1 MKNARVILKNPERVT
16 HVNATKSVVYWKTSA
31 LSVATP
37 MTRSPVSVLAL
48 SVNNLS
54 AWTAKIVKNVQAHGD
69 NTTGKMKMNTML
81 SIKKATQVTQANA
94 AKLVQYWKTSAQV
107 IATPAKKSPV
117 STPVFIAD
125 NPTA

>member
-1 MKNARVILKNPERVT
+1 MKNARAISKNSEQVN
-16 HVNATKSVVYWKTSA
+16 HVNTTKSVVYWKTSA

-54 AWTAKIVKNVQAHGD
+54 AWTSKITKNVRAHGD
-69 NTTGKMKMNTML
+69 NTTGKMKRNMML
-81 SIKKATQVTQANA
+81 SIKKATQVTQVNA
-94 AKLVQYWKTSAQV
+94 AKLVPYWNASAQV

-117 STPVFIAD
+117 STLVFTAN

>member
-37 MTRSPVSVLAL
+37 MTRSPVSVLAP

-54 AWTAKIVKNVQAHGD
+54 AWTTKIVKNVLAHVD
-69 NTTGKMKMNTML
+69 NMTGKMEKNMML
-81 SIKKATQVTQANA
+81 SIKKVNV
-94 AKLVQYWKTSAQV
+94 KRVNV
-107 IATPAKKSPV
+107 PA
-117 STPVFIAD
+117 
-125 NPTA
+125 

>member
-31 LSVATP
+31 LSVVTR

-54 AWTAKIVKNVQAHGD
+54 AWTTKIVKNALAHAD
-69 NTTGKMKMNTML
+69 NMTDKMKKNMML
-81 SIKKATQVTQANA
+81 SIQKA
-94 AKLVQYWKTSAQV
+94 KTKRV
-107 IATPAKKSPV
+107 NIPA
-117 STPVFIAD
+117 
-125 NPTA
+125 

>member
-37 MTRSPVSVLAL
+37 MTRSPVSVLAP

-54 AWTAKIVKNVQAHGD
+54 AWTAKIVKNVLAHVD
-69 NTTGKMKMNTML
+69 NMTGKMKKNMML
-81 SIKKATQVTQANA
+81 SLKKVNVKRVNVLA
-94 AKLVQYWKTSAQV
+94 
-107 IATPAKKSPV
+107 
-117 STPVFIAD
+117 
-125 NPTA
+125 

>member
-1 MKNARVILKNPERVT
+1 MKNARVILKNSDRVT
-16 HVNATKSVVYWKTSA
+16 HVNATKSA

-54 AWTAKIVKNVQAHGD
+54 AWTAKIAKNARAHVD
-69 NTTGKMKMNTML
+69 NTTGKMKRNMML
-81 SIKKATQVTQANA
+81 SIKKAIQVTQVNA

-117 STPVFIAD
+117 STLVFIAD

>member
-1 MKNARVILKNPERVT
+1 MKNARVILKNSDQVT

-31 LSVATP
+31 LSVATL
-37 MTRSPVSVLAL
+37 MTRSPVSVFAL

-54 AWTAKIVKNVQAHGD
+54 AWTAKIATNVRAHGD
-69 NTTGKMKMNTML
+69 NTTGKMKRNTML

-107 IATPAKKSPV
+107 IVTPAKKFPV
-117 STPVFIAD
+117 STSVFIAD